1 MKRKIVIFV
10 IILIVA
16 AAAYYFGSKIYKQHE
31 FDKYAGHGFEY
42 MGGYSSTDFKGYHVY
57 DSDKLVKLD
66 HKADFIIKNEKDMP
80 VLDGAE
86 ACYPVYNA
94 VALALYKDIDKI
106 EKAAHIEEEK
116 WWKSDTE
123 SDSEDKDWYGHNGK
137 IVQFSNTVEGY
148 SRLILGDVD
157 IFIGA
162 RPSENQIKEA
172 KKEKKEIVL
181 TPVGSEAFVFFV
193 EEDNPVDGL
202 TSDQIR
208 KIYHGDITNWKEVG
222 GRDEKIVAFQR
233 PEESGSQVMMKRFM
247 GDVKMKKPDT
257 VEMEDSMAGV
267 ISEVK
272 QYNNEAGA
280 LGYTFKYFLTGL
292 QQEKRVK
299 ILAVDGVKP
308 TAENIASQKYPIVGP
323 LVCAKIKGNKNPY
336 VDKVI
341 DFLRSED
348 GQEIVTKTGYGPIIK

>member
-1 MKRKIVIFV
+1 MTKKK
-10 IILIVA
+10 IILILIA
-16 AAAYYFGSKIYKQHE
+16 AVVVCYIAGKIYKQHE
-31 FDKYAGHGFEY
+31 YNKYAGHGFDY
-42 MGGYSSTDFKGYHVY
+42 MRGYSSTDFTGYHVY

-66 HKADFIIKNEKDMP
+66 HKADFVIEKEKDMP

-106 EKAAHIEEEK
+106 EKKAHEEEDE
-116 WWKSDTE
+116 WWDSGREDT
-123 SDSEDKDWYGHNGK
+123 KNWYGYNGK

-148 SRLILGDVD
+148 DRLIYGDVD
-157 IFIGA
+157 LFIGA
-162 RPSENQIKEA
+162 QPSEEQLKTAKE
-172 KKEKKEIVL
+172 EKKKIVL
-181 TPVGSEAFVFFV
+181 TPIGSEAFVFFV
-193 EEDNPVDGL
+193 EEDNPVNNL

-222 GRDEKIVAFQR
+222 GKDQKIVAFQR
-233 PEESGSQVMMKRFM
+233 PEESGSQVTMKKFM
-247 GDVKMKKPDT
+247 GDIKLKKPDT

-292 QQEKRVK
+292 QQEKGVK
-299 ILAVDGVKP
+299 ILSVDGIKP
-308 TAENIASQKYPIVGP
+308 TAENIANQKYPIVGP
-323 LVCAKIKGNKNPY
+323 LVCAKIEGNRNPF

-341 DFLRSED
+341 DFLCSKD
-348 GQEIVTKTGYGPIIK
+348 GQEIVVKTGYGPMPVPSAP